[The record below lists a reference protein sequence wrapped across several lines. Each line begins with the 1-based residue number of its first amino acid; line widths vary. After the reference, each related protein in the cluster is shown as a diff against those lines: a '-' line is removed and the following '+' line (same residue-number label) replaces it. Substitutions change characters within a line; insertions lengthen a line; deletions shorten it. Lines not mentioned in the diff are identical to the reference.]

1 MTMKEALQ
9 QFLRSSSIT
18 EEDRKIVLQDI
29 NFILWY
35 LHEAQQNKTFD
46 FNEFESQLKKLSE
59 MHIVSIRYIKEI
71 WKIDQL
77 IPAIVDYFEMKKKRY
92 VDYE

>member
-18 EEDRKIVLQDI
+18 EDDRKIVLQDI

-46 FNEFESQLKKLSE
+46 FNEFESQLKKLSQ
-59 MHIVSIRYIKEI
+59 MHIVSISYIQEI
-71 WKIDQL
+71 WKRDQL
-77 IPAIVDYFEMKKKRY
+77 ISAIVDYFEIKKKRY